1 MKEQKTISK
10 LMDNW
15 QSLVGMPKLL
25 NTGSKRCKINIITP
39 KIPYTID
46 PSMCNWPGANITN
59 ARGRISKICNAFS
72 QKPKSSDEYNVIGS
86 WVIDIILKMDVGK

>member
-1 MKEQKTISK
+1 
-10 LMDNW
+10 MDNW

-46 PSMCNWPGANITN
+46 PSMCNWPGASIDFFNQCP
-59 ARGRISKICNAFS
+59 SVAFFYCF
-72 QKPKSSDEYNVIGS
+72 K
-86 WVIDIILKMDVGK
+86 

>member
-25 NTGSKRCKINIITP
+25 NTGSNTNKLTLNQIN
-39 KIPYTID
+39 KQD
-46 PSMCNWPGANITN
+46 KFRS
-59 ARGRISKICNAFS
+59 
-72 QKPKSSDEYNVIGS
+72 NVNQIQPNQQS
-86 WVIDIILKMDVGK
+86 NQQSHQ